1 MTHREINAVIKVR
14 ICSLITILLNVFRY
28 MSSIQMGATGYIVT
42 FELPFMTDYT
52 QSSISLPR
60 NCTTPWCQ
68 RNRNEI
74 YWVSTLHV
82 WYYWYIWL
90 HCWSR
95 IHWMVGF
102 SVLILIIYYILGS
115 SFIILQ
121 IFIFKLSVYLFC
133 TWEVVILPPS
143 NILSS
148 FLSFFSY
155 RTRYFSQPRKGHNP
169 LQGRAYYQL
178 LECLGVFLLIIINF
192 HIKCI

>member
-1 MTHREINAVIKVR
+1 
-14 ICSLITILLNVFRY
+14 
-28 MSSIQMGATGYIVT
+28 
-42 FELPFMTDYT
+42 MTDYT
-52 QSSISLPR
+52 QSSLSLPR
-60 NCTTPWCQ
+60 NCTTSRCQ
-68 RNRNEI
+68 RNWNEI

-102 SVLILIIYYILGS
+102 SILILIIYYILGV
-115 SFIILQ
+115 SFIDTP
-121 IFIFKLSVYLFC
+121 IFIFKLFVYLFIYFVY
-133 TWEVVILPPS
+133 EVVILMPS
-143 NILSS
+143 NFWSS

-178 LECLGVFLLIIINF
+178 LECLGVFILIIINF